1 VLSVYAVVPTPGWR
15 VFVELPLAEARASLW
30 SALIRGLGLLGLG
43 LAAAVL
49 ASLLAARRI
58 TLGRPARA

>member
-1 VLSVYAVVPTPGWR
+1 VVPTPGWR

-43 LAAAVL
+43 LATAVL

-58 TLGRPARA
+58 TLARPARA